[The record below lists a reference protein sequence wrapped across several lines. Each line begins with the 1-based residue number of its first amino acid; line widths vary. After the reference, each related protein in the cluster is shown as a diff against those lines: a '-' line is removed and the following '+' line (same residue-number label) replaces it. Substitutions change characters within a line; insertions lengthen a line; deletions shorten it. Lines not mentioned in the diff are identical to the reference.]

1 MKITQDVRSIVAHE
15 NAQQVY
21 EFSPELNLDLKIK
34 HKNLTLI
41 SHLMTD
47 QRIVT
52 LVCLSVAACPIVKVV
67 EMEWPKK
74 CEVKSESK

>member
-1 MKITQDVRSIVAHE
+1 MKTLHDVRSIVAQE
-15 NAQQVY
+15 NAQQVK

-52 LVCLSVAACPIVKVV
+52 LVCLGVSARSLVQVVK
-67 EMEWPKK
+67 MKRPLKIK
-74 CEVKSESK
+74 NLKL